1 MGASVCCDN
10 RQRYFALVPYRRN
23 CRDRDEDAIKGVVD
37 GGHQADSADGG
48 RDDFPG
54 GCGSAVASLVQTD
67 ESFEKAADRCSVD
80 SFSSTLRFALA
91 ACAVLLFCTPAA
103 AQPWPTKPVRIIA
116 AGTAGGTADIVARLL
131 ADALAKELGQPVIVE
146 PKPGAAGAIAVTDLL
161 QAPRDGYTVLVGVN
175 SLVSEIPHIVKLR
188 IDMGKEIK
196 PLAELARSG
205 LVMVGTP
212 SLPAK
217 TLSEVVAYVKA
228 KPGKVNYAS
237 YTPGTLS
244 HIMGLQLNKAAGID
258 MTHVGYKGS
267 TPALADV
274 MGGHVQLM
282 FDGMATSLP
291 LIKSGKIKAF
301 AVSSPARIPALPDV
315 PTFTELGYP
324 QLEAVAWMGLWTTPD
339 APAFAQARLRD
350 ATLKVLTQP
359 QLRERLKDIGF
370 EVGQPRTSDEMSKS
384 LSADYER
391 VGAMLK
397 AINFKPE

>member
-1 MGASVCCDN
+1 MPGRFIQQN
-10 RQRYFALVPYRRN
+10 LRLALV
-23 CRDRDEDAIKGVVD
+23 
-37 GGHQADSADGG
+37 
-48 RDDFPG
+48 
-54 GCGSAVASLVQTD
+54 
-67 ESFEKAADRCSVD
+67 
-80 SFSSTLRFALA
+80 
-91 ACAVLLFCTPAA
+91 ACAVLLLCASGV
-103 AQPWPTKPVRIIA
+103 AQSWPTKPVRIIA

-131 ADALAKELGQPVIVE
+131 ADALAKELGHPVIVE

-188 IDMGKEIK
+188 IDMAKEIK

-217 TLSEVVAYVKA
+217 TFSEVVAYVKA

-258 MTHVGYKGS
+258 MTHIGYKGS

-274 MGGHVQLM
+274 MGGHVELM

-301 AVSSPARIPALPDV
+301 AVSSPARTPVLPDV

-339 APAFAQARLRD
+339 VPTFVQARLRD
-350 ATLKVLTQP
+350 ATLKALAQP
-359 QLRERLKDIGF
+359 QMRERLKDIGF
-370 EVGQPRTSDEMSKS
+370 EVGQPRSSDEMSKS
-384 LSADYER
+384 LRTDYER

>member
-1 MGASVCCDN
+1 
-10 RQRYFALVPYRRN
+10 
-23 CRDRDEDAIKGVVD
+23 
-37 GGHQADSADGG
+37 
-48 RDDFPG
+48 
-54 GCGSAVASLVQTD
+54 
-67 ESFEKAADRCSVD
+67 
-80 SFSSTLRFALA
+80 
-91 ACAVLLFCTPAA
+91 VLLFCGPAA
-103 AQPWPTKPVRIIA
+103 AQPWPTKPVRIIV

-188 IDMGKEIK
+188 IDMAKEIK

-205 LVMVGTP
+205 LVMVGSP

-301 AVSSPARIPALPDV
+301 AVSSPARTSVLPDV

-339 APAFAQARLRD
+339 VPAFVHARLRD
-350 ATLKVLTQP
+350 ATLKVLAQP
-359 QLRERLKDIGF
+359 QMRERLKDIGF

-384 LSADYER
+384 LRADYER

>member
-1 MGASVCCDN
+1 MLSRFIQHN
-10 RQRYFALVPYRRN
+10 
-23 CRDRDEDAIKGVVD
+23 
-37 GGHQADSADGG
+37 
-48 RDDFPG
+48 
-54 GCGSAVASLVQTD
+54 
-67 ESFEKAADRCSVD
+67 
-80 SFSSTLRFALA
+80 LRFLLT
-91 ACAVLLFCTPAA
+91 ACGVLLFCGPAA
-103 AQPWPTKPVRIIA
+103 AQPWPTKPVRIIV

-188 IDMGKEIK
+188 IDMAKEIK

-205 LVMVGTP
+205 LVMVGSP

-301 AVSSPARIPALPDV
+301 AVSSPARTSVLPDV

-339 APAFAQARLRD
+339 VPAFVHARLRD
-350 ATLKVLTQP
+350 ATLKVLAQP
-359 QLRERLKDIGF
+359 QMRERLKDIGF

-384 LSADYER
+384 LRADYER

>member
-1 MGASVCCDN
+1 MLSRFIQQN
-10 RQRYFALVPYRRN
+10 
-23 CRDRDEDAIKGVVD
+23 
-37 GGHQADSADGG
+37 
-48 RDDFPG
+48 
-54 GCGSAVASLVQTD
+54 
-67 ESFEKAADRCSVD
+67 
-80 SFSSTLRFALA
+80 LRFALA

-131 ADALAKELGQPVIVE
+131 ADALTKELGQPVIVE
-146 PKPGAAGAIAVTDLL
+146 PKPGAGGAIAVTDLL

-217 TLSEVVAYVKA
+217 TFSEVVAYVKA

-301 AVSSPARIPALPDV
+301 AVSSPARTPVLPDV

-339 APAFAQARLRD
+339 VPAFVQARLRD
-350 ATLKVLTQP
+350 ATLKVLAQP
-359 QLRERLKDIGF
+359 QMRERLKDIGF
-370 EVGQPRTSDEMSKS
+370 EVGQPRSSDEMSKS
-384 LSADYER
+384 LRADYER

>member
-1 MGASVCCDN
+1 MLSRFI
-10 RQRYFALVPYRRN
+10 RQNVRL
-23 CRDRDEDAIKGVVD
+23 
-37 GGHQADSADGG
+37 
-48 RDDFPG
+48 
-54 GCGSAVASLVQTD
+54 T
-67 ESFEKAADRCSVD
+67 
-80 SFSSTLRFALA
+80 LA
-91 ACAVLLFCTPAA
+91 ACAALLFCAPAA

-188 IDMGKEIK
+188 IDMAKEIK

-267 TPALADV
+267 TPALTDV

-301 AVSSPARIPALPDV
+301 AVSSPARTSVLPDV

-339 APAFAQARLRD
+339 VPAFVQARLRE

-359 QLRERLKDIGF
+359 QMRERLKDIGF

-384 LSADYER
+384 LRADYER